1 MHKILHTKH
10 KRKIAYKH
18 YKGKSKIGFI
28 FFPGFNSDMMG
39 SKAIKIYNWCKK
51 KKYQCTLFDY
61 SGHGK
66 SSEKFIDSTITEWIE
81 DSNEIL
87 NNVTSGPQILIGSSM
102 GGWIAIKTSMLNNN
116 KIKGI
121 ITIAAAPDF
130 TKRLWENELS
140 HNQKKEIIKN
150 GFTILPS
157 EYDEEGYIITKKNI
171 DAGNRN
177 LIISSKIL
185 ELEHP
190 LRLIHGDKDEE
201 VSWKE
206 SLEIFN
212 KCKSLNAELIIIKNG
227 DHRLSSNKQLEK
239 ILLTAQSLFDEV
251 NK

>member
-1 MHKILHTKH
+1 MHKILHTRH

-18 YKGKSKIGFI
+18 YKGKSKIGFL
-28 FFPGFNSDMMG
+28 FFSGFNSDMMG
-39 SKAIKIYNWCKK
+39 TKAIRLYNWCKK
-51 KKYQCTLFDY
+51 NKYQCTLFDY

-66 SSEKFIDSTITEWIE
+66 SSEKFIDSSITEWIE
-81 DSNEIL
+81 DSNEVL
-87 NNVTSGPQILIGSSM
+87 NKVTSAPQILIGSSM
-102 GGWIAIKTSMLNNN
+102 GGWIAIKIGLLNP
-116 KIKGI
+116 KKTKGI

-130 TKRLWENELS
+130 TKRLWKNELS
-140 HNQKKEIIKN
+140 HNQKEEIIKN

-157 EYDEEGYIITKKNI
+157 EYDEEGYIMTKKNI

-239 ILLTAQSLFDEV
+239 IILTAQSLFDEV